1 MKVGEWNEETEWVRK
16 EFPGPAGVDEILRV
30 AYEREALAEVHGHA
44 REFLDNEI
52 CGVLVGEVCQDS
64 QGPFVWVKAAIRGA
78 KAKEKRTEVA
88 FTQETWEGI
97 HKIKDERYPKLQI
110 VGWYHSHPGFGVEF
124 SEMDIFVQQNFFP
137 APTQIAL
144 VTDPLS
150 GQLAMLVCRD
160 KKPVYLER
168 FWVDGREHQAKTP
181 GGPSAGGGGGGHD
194 PATAEKLKAVETR
207 LNQVI
212 ATIDRQSTSLYR
224 FQVIALGMLFSALA
238 VGMAYNVWTASQKT
252 YKPPTLNS
260 YARIPVQV
268 GDRTVWL
275 GVQVVDWDVPPELN
289 AAYIQAVE
297 RRLQLDFPP
306 PQQSV
311 PPTSESTPTASE
323 TPSETSTPAEV
334 TPTETST
341 PIETATPEE
350 H

>member
-1 MKVGEWNEETEWVRK
+1 MKVGEWNEETEWARK
-16 EFPGPAGVDEILRV
+16 DFPGPAGVDEILRV
-30 AYEREALAEVHGHA
+30 AYEREALADVHGHA
-44 REFLDNEI
+44 REFLENEI
-52 CGVLVGEVCQDS
+52 CGVLVGEVCQDG

-78 KAKEKRTEVA
+78 HAKEKRTEVA
-88 FTQETWEGI
+88 FTQETWETI
-97 HKIKDERYPKLQI
+97 HKTKDERYPKLQI

-168 FWVDGREHQAKTP
+168 FWVDGREHQAQTPKGGAAP
-181 GGPSAGGGGGGHD
+181 GGGAPD

-212 ATIDRQSTSLYR
+212 AAVDRQSTSLYR
-224 FQVIALGMLFSALA
+224 FQAIALGMLFAALA
-238 VGMAYNVWTASQKT
+238 TGLAYNVWTASQKT

-289 AAYIQAVE
+289 AAYIKAVE
-297 RRLQLDFPP
+297 RRLQLEFPP
-306 PQQSV
+306 PQQTV
-311 PPTSESTPTASE
+311 PPDGESE
-323 TPSETSTPAEV
+323 TPAAPSTPADPRPDETSTPVDA
-334 TPTETST
+334 
-341 PIETATPEE
+341 ATPEE